1 MQAELQ
7 TQQPAG
13 HSSRSVEG
21 YFAVVKQHNS
31 ILATIRCYGDHE
43 MLGADFQM
51 ELRAPEA

>member
-43 MLGADFQM
+43 MLGADFQT

>member
-1 MQAELQ
+1 MHSTEIIMQAELQ

-31 ILATIRCYGDHE
+31 ILATTDAMVTTRC
-43 MLGADFQM
+43 
-51 ELRAPEA
+51 